1 MNLAVF
7 SCDYATAGA
16 AKLAIFD
23 SHSLGCMAISRKPSC
38 RTCASAIRPKCLA
51 QRVPVRVKI
60 DSVPADL
67 MLAAGTTC
75 MVVVGP
81 ETAPSSHRA
90 AFYSRNC
97 PTIAFSPRA

>member
-7 SCDYATAGA
+7 GCDYATAGA
-16 AKLAIFD
+16 AKLAIVD
-23 SHSLGCMAISRKPSC
+23 SHSFWVYGYFEEAGC
-38 RTCASAIRPKCLA
+38 RTCASAIRPKYLA

-60 DSVPADL
+60 DSMPADV
-67 MLAAGTTC
+67 MPATGMTC
-75 MVVVGP
+75 TVVVRPG
-81 ETAPSSHRA
+81 TGLGSHRA